1 MRRSPLPWSKRI
13 LLALLAGVLT
23 IVASQG
29 QWLWRQDEAAYDALV
44 GNWDY
49 RPDPSVLIVAIDEGS
64 LQRIG
69 QWPWPRSVHARLLD
83 RLTDAG
89 AERVAL
95 DLMLSEPDRRDSRQD
110 DQLAAA
116 IRRNGRVVLPVLAAP
131 AAGDRMA
138 EEMLPIP
145 QIAASAAAIG
155 HTDVEVDGDG
165 VARGVYLHAGIGQP
179 HWPALGL
186 ALADLPAGAVRGLP
200 DPDPE
205 LGSPYQWRRDDYVR
219 VRYAAPP
226 PSGCRRCPMRTFS
239 MATSTW
245 RCCMAAASSLA

>member
-89 AERVAL
+89 AAMPASERAAMAADALVDAGLAVA
-95 DLMLSEPDRRDSRQD
+95 DPIVYEDF
-110 DQLAAA
+110 
-116 IRRNGRVVLPVLAAP
+116 LPVS
-131 AAGDRMA
+131 AAGIFQSNLGGGEQHAYDAHANQEAFEAALGKAIHDPFALYARA
-138 EEMLPIP
+138 
-145 QIAASAAAIG
+145 QDASIAA
-155 HTDVEVDGDG
+155 
-165 VARGVYLHAGIGQP
+165 L
-179 HWPALGL
+179 
-186 ALADLPAGAVRGLP
+186 
-200 DPDPE
+200 
-205 LGSPYQWRRDDYVR
+205 RR
-219 VRYAAPP
+219 
-226 PSGCRRCPMRTFS
+226 
-239 MATSTW
+239 
-245 RCCMAAASSLA
+245 